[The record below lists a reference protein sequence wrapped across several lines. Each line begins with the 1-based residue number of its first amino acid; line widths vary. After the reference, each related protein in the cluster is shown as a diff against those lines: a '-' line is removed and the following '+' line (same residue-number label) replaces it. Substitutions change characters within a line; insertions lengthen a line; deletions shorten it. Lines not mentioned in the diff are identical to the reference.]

1 MLVHLCIGVN
11 IKRVTVM
18 IPVDVHRE
26 LKIHAVTNDTTLQDC
41 IMRAI
46 KDHLQSE
53 CKTVENISDSA
64 YP

>member
-1 MLVHLCIGVN
+1 MLVHLCIGAH

-18 IPVDVHRE
+18 IPADIHRQ
-26 LKIHAVTNDTTLQDC
+26 LKIHAVSNDTTLQDL
-41 IMRAI
+41 IMKAI

-64 YP
+64 YS